1 MLWKGRRESTNV
13 DDRRG
18 VSGGGIAAGG
28 GVIGIIV
35 YLLYTFLGGGGGEEE
50 GWKSALEQLRDFSS
64 LAFWKSRSSQ
74 KNSDFRDKTDS
85 SFLLLVLSEDPR
97 EL

>member
-1 MLWKGRRESTNV
+1 MNKKQYSRRYKYYEKTV
-13 DDRRG
+13 G
-18 VSGGGIAAGG
+18 E
-28 GVIGIIV
+28 
-35 YLLYTFLGGGGGEEE
+35 YQELGGGGGEEE